1 MILFNRIF
9 ILIILFLSIINI
21 SFSKIQLGIVLKID
35 NEIITTHDIEQEINY
50 LKALNPRLNQIDKNE
65 LLIIAKNSIIK
76 EFIKKKEIQKYKK
89 LDLKNSQIDSV
100 LNNLIQNL
108 NFQNKDQLNDYLN
121 NYNFSIEKL
130 TKKIEIENEWKNMIY
145 VKYNNSVNIDKDNL
159 MLKIDNLI
167 KNTYVVEYN
176 LSEIIFTTKN
186 DKTYKDEFE
195 KIKSSIEENGFENT
209 ANLYSISDSSNVGG
223 KIGWVAKKNL
233 SDSIIN
239 EIKNL
244 KKDEYSKPIKIGND
258 FLILRINET
267 RKKPFKMDKQAELE
281 KMIIIE
287 TTKQLDKFSNIF
299 YNKIKLNAKI
309 SEF

>member
-130 TKKIEIENEWKNMIY
+130 KKKIEIENEWKNLIY
-145 VKYNNSVNIDKDNL
+145 SKYIKTV
-159 MLKIDNLI
+159 KIDR
-167 KNTYVVEYN
+167 E
-176 LSEIIFTTKN
+176 
-186 DKTYKDEFE
+186 
-195 KIKSSIEENGFENT
+195 
-209 ANLYSISDSSNVGG
+209 
-223 KIGWVAKKNL
+223 
-233 SDSIIN
+233 
-239 EIKNL
+239 
-244 KKDEYSKPIKIGND
+244 
-258 FLILRINET
+258 
-267 RKKPFKMDKQAELE
+267 
-281 KMIIIE
+281 
-287 TTKQLDKFSNIF
+287 
-299 YNKIKLNAKI
+299 
-309 SEF
+309 